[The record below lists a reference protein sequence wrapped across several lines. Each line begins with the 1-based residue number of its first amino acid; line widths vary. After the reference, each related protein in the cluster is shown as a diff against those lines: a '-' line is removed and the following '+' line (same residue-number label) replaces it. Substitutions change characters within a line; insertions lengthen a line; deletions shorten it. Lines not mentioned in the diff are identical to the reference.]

1 MRSFA
6 FVCLQLLMLL
16 MSSENYYFPMDDD
29 RRTTPPTRR
38 TDDAQE
44 ARALVTVQRSL
55 LSAQW
60 YTGTSSSRTF

>member
-1 MRSFA
+1 
-6 FVCLQLLMLL
+6 
-16 MSSENYYFPMDDD
+16 MDDD

-60 YTGTSSSRTF
+60 YTGTS